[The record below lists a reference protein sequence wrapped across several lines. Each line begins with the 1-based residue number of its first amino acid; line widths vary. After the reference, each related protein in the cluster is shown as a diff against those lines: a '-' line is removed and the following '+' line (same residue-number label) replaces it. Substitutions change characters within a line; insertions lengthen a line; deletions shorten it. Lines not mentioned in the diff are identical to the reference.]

1 MIVDFIQVKDKLN
14 LGARLFVRNEIRKRT
29 PLLSQI
35 AVIPQHEGSDA
46 SFETV
51 DKEVNEIEYVPTI
64 GEPISLTQE
73 QMATISASEI
83 EQLLVSMAEDFAHK
97 MQKFFYRRMGE
108 ILDEAGQTMTENKPI
123 DNESVLKL
131 LESVDIDFDDV
142 RDRPHMPTMVLHP
155 DTMQRLIE
163 EKERMSEDEVNALE
177 LKQREILDRKYEEYV
192 LRENNRKLVD

>member
-1 MIVDFIQVKDKLN
+1 M
-14 LGARLFVRNEIRKRT
+14 FVRNEIRKRT
-29 PLLSQI
+29 PLLNQI

-73 QMATISASEI
+73 QMATISSSEV
-83 EQLLVSMAEDFAHK
+83 EQFLVSMAEDFAHK

-108 ILDEAGQTMTENKPI
+108 ILEEAGQTMTENKPI
-123 DNESVLKL
+123 DNESVLRL

-142 RDRPHMPTMVLHP
+142 RDRPHMPTIVLHP

-163 EKERMSEDEVNALE
+163 EKERMSEDEVSALE
-177 LKQREILDRKYEEYV
+177 LRQREILDRKYEEYV